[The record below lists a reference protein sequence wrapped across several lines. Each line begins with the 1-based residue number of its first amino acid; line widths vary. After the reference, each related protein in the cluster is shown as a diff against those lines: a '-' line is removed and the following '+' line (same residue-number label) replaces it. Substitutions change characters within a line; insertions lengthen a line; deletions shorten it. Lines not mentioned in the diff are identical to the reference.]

1 MAVNDP
7 QKIHDLLDRYIL
19 TRVRTPGQ
27 YVGGERNSV
36 RKDPDEVDVSF
47 ALLFP
52 DLYTVGTSHTGYQI
66 LYAILND
73 LPWAA
78 AERAYTP
85 WPDMQEQM
93 REYEIPL
100 YALES
105 FRPVREFDVVGF
117 TLQYE
122 MLYTNVLSM
131 LDLAGIPIE
140 RADRTEAHPL
150 IVAGGPG
157 AAVPEPMADFI
168 DLFFVGDGEQAV
180 VQFARLVR
188 RMKADGA
195 SRDDIVLQA
204 ARDIPCAYAPKFYE
218 PTYNEDGTLQRLKR
232 TRDDV
237 PERVKSAKLDEL
249 DGAAFPREPIVPL
262 VETVHER
269 VSVEIMRGCT
279 RGCRFCQA
287 GLMNRPVRCRSE
299 EDVVSIA
306 NDAWENTGYDRVSL
320 ASLSSSDYPGI
331 ARLAARCSS
340 DFEPRNVDISLPS
353 LRVSDQIGSLSE
365 ELKTVRK
372 SGLTVAPE
380 AATKRL
386 RKVINKDVTD
396 EDLYDGVRTAFD
408 SGWRLVKLYF
418 MIGLPT
424 ETDDD
429 VAAIV
434 DLCEDVSALRKEVA
448 RSAGKVNVSV
458 APFVPKAHTPFQ
470 WQPMAPLGV
479 IKRRQK
485 LLIQKVSNRKVWFK
499 LHTPERSYVEGL
511 LARGDRRLG
520 RVIKRVWELGQQ
532 FDAWD
537 EHFCFETWMQAMDD
551 VGLDP
556 EFYVTRERGED
567 EVLPWDHIDTGVTKE
582 FLLRER
588 HRAFEGQMTTDCRR
602 DRCHACGACP
612 TPEAR
617 EDE

>member
-93 REYEIPL
+93 QEYGIPL

-105 FRPVREFDVVGF
+105 FRPVREFDVIGF

-122 MLYTNVLSM
+122 MLYTNVLAM
-131 LDLAGIPIE
+131 LDLAGIPLE
-140 RADRTEAHPL
+140 SADRTEQDPL
-150 IVAGGPG
+150 VIAGGPG

-168 DLFFVGDGEQAV
+168 DLFFVGEGEDVV
-180 VQFARLVR
+180 VQFARLLR
-188 RMKADGA
+188 RLKSDGA
-195 SRDDIVLQA
+195 SRDERILEA
-204 ARDIPCAYAPKFYE
+204 ARQIPSVYAPKFYE
-218 PTYNEDGTLQRLKR
+218 PSYNDDGTLQSLEP

-237 PERVKSAKLDEL
+237 PRRVQAARLDEL
-249 DGAAFPREPIVPL
+249 DGAVFPRKPIVPL

-287 GLMNRPVRCRSE
+287 GMMDRPVRCRSQ
-299 EDVVSIA
+299 EDIESIA
-306 NDAWENTGYDRVSL
+306 DKAWRNTGYDRISL

-331 ARLAARCSS
+331 AELAGRCSS
-340 DFEPRNVDISLPS
+340 VFEPRNVDISLPS

-386 RKVINKDVTD
+386 RNIINKDVTD
-396 EDLYDGVRTAFD
+396 EDLFNGVRKAYER
-408 SGWRLVKLYF
+408 GWRLVKLYF

-424 ETDDD
+424 ETDED

-434 DLCEDVSALRKEVA
+434 DLCEDVSALRKDVA
-448 RSAGKVNVSV
+448 RSNGKVNVSV

-470 WQPMAPLGV
+470 WEPMAPLDV
-479 IKRRQK
+479 IKKREK
-485 LLIQKVSNRKVWFK
+485 LLIRKVNNRKVWFK
-499 LHTPERSYVEGL
+499 QHTPERSYVEAL

-520 RVIKRVWELGQQ
+520 RVIKKARELGQQ
-532 FDAWD
+532 FDAWG
-537 EHFCFETWMQAMDD
+537 EHFCFDTWMQAMDET
-551 VGLDP
+551 GLDP
-556 EFYVTRERGED
+556 EFYVTRERNED

-588 HRAFEGQMTTDCRR
+588 RRAFEGRMTPDCRR

-612 TPEAR
+612 APPAS
-617 EDE
+617 EDD

>member
-93 REYEIPL
+93 QEYGIPL

-122 MLYTNVLSM
+122 MLYTNVLAM
-131 LDLAGIPIE
+131 LDLAGIPLE
-140 RADRTEAHPL
+140 SADRTEQDPL
-150 IVAGGPG
+150 VIAGGPG

-168 DLFFVGDGEQAV
+168 DLFFVGEGEDVV
-180 VQFARLVR
+180 VQFARLLR
-188 RMKADGA
+188 RLKSDGA
-195 SRDDIVLQA
+195 SRDERILEA
-204 ARDIPCAYAPKFYE
+204 ARQIPSVYAPKFYE
-218 PTYNEDGTLQRLKR
+218 PSYNDDGTLQSLEP

-237 PERVKSAKLDEL
+237 PRRVQAARLDEL
-249 DGAAFPREPIVPL
+249 DGAVFPRKPIVPL

-287 GLMNRPVRCRSE
+287 GMMDRPVRCRSQ
-299 EDVVSIA
+299 EDIESIA
-306 NDAWENTGYDRVSL
+306 DKAWRNTGYDRISL

-331 ARLAARCSS
+331 AELAGRCSS
-340 DFEPRNVDISLPS
+340 VFEPRNVDISLPS

-386 RKVINKDVTD
+386 RNIINKDVTD
-396 EDLYDGVRTAFD
+396 EDLFNGVRKAYER
-408 SGWRLVKLYF
+408 GWRLVKLYF

-424 ETDDD
+424 ETDED

-434 DLCEDVSALRKEVA
+434 DLCEDVSALRKDVA
-448 RSAGKVNVSV
+448 RSNGKVNVSV

-470 WQPMAPLGV
+470 WEPMAPLDV
-479 IKRRQK
+479 IKKREK
-485 LLIQKVSNRKVWFK
+485 LLIRKVNNRKVWFK
-499 LHTPERSYVEGL
+499 QHTPERSYVEAL

-520 RVIKRVWELGQQ
+520 RVIKKARELGQQ
-532 FDAWD
+532 FDAWG
-537 EHFCFETWMQAMDD
+537 EHFCFDTWMQAMDET
-551 VGLDP
+551 GLDP
-556 EFYVTRERGED
+556 EFYVTRERNED

-588 HRAFEGQMTTDCRR
+588 RRAFEGRMTPDCRR

-612 TPEAR
+612 APPAS
-617 EDE
+617 EDD

>member
-93 REYEIPL
+93 QEYGIPL

-105 FRPVREFDVVGF
+105 FRPVREFDVIGF

-122 MLYTNVLSM
+122 MLYTNVLAM
-131 LDLAGIPIE
+131 LDLAGIPLE
-140 RADRTEAHPL
+140 SADRTEQDPL
-150 IVAGGPG
+150 VIAGGPG

-168 DLFFVGDGEQAV
+168 DLFFVGEGEDVV
-180 VQFARLVR
+180 VQFARLLR
-188 RMKADGA
+188 RLKSDGA
-195 SRDDIVLQA
+195 SRDERILEA
-204 ARDIPCAYAPKFYE
+204 ARQIPSVYAPKFYE
-218 PTYNEDGTLQRLKR
+218 PSYNDDGTLQSLEP

-237 PERVKSAKLDEL
+237 PRRVQAARLDEL
-249 DGAAFPREPIVPL
+249 DGAVFPRKPIVPL

-287 GLMNRPVRCRSE
+287 GMMDRPVRCRSQ
-299 EDVVSIA
+299 EDIESIA
-306 NDAWENTGYDRVSL
+306 DKAWRNTGYDRISL

-331 ARLAARCSS
+331 AELAGRCSS
-340 DFEPRNVDISLPS
+340 VFEPRNVDISLPS

-386 RKVINKDVTD
+386 RNIINKDVTD
-396 EDLYDGVRTAFD
+396 EDLFNGVRKAYER
-408 SGWRLVKLYF
+408 GWRLVKLYF

-424 ETDDD
+424 ETDED

-434 DLCEDVSALRKEVA
+434 DLCEDVSALRKDVA
-448 RSAGKVNVSV
+448 RSNGKVNVSV

-470 WQPMAPLGV
+470 WEPMAPLDV
-479 IKRRQK
+479 IKKREK
-485 LLIQKVSNRKVWFK
+485 LLIRKVSNRKVWFK
-499 LHTPERSYVEGL
+499 LHTPERSYVEAL

-520 RVIKRVWELGQQ
+520 RVIKKARELGQQ
-532 FDAWD
+532 FDAWG
-537 EHFCFETWMQAMDD
+537 EHFCFDTWMQAMDET
-551 VGLDP
+551 GLDP
-556 EFYVTRERGED
+556 EFYVTRERDED

-588 HRAFEGQMTTDCRR
+588 RRAFEGRMTPDCRR

-612 TPEAR
+612 APPAS
-617 EDE
+617 EDD

>member
-93 REYEIPL
+93 QEYGIPL

-105 FRPVREFDVVGF
+105 FRPVREFDVIGF

-122 MLYTNVLSM
+122 MLYTNVLAM
-131 LDLAGIPIE
+131 LDLAGIPLE
-140 RADRTEAHPL
+140 SADRTEQDPL
-150 IVAGGPG
+150 VIAGGPG

-168 DLFFVGDGEQAV
+168 DLFFVGEGEDVV
-180 VQFARLVR
+180 VQFARLLR
-188 RMKADGA
+188 RLKSDGA
-195 SRDDIVLQA
+195 SRDERILEA
-204 ARDIPCAYAPKFYE
+204 ARQIPSVYAPKFYE
-218 PTYNEDGTLQRLKR
+218 PSYNDDGTLQSLEP

-237 PERVKSAKLDEL
+237 PRRVQAARLDEL
-249 DGAAFPREPIVPL
+249 DGAVFPRKPIVPL

-287 GLMNRPVRCRSE
+287 GMMDRPVRCRSQ
-299 EDVVSIA
+299 EDIESIA
-306 NDAWENTGYDRVSL
+306 DKAWRNTGYDRVSL

-331 ARLAARCSS
+331 AELAGRCSS
-340 DFEPRNVDISLPS
+340 VFEPRNVDISLPS

-386 RKVINKDVTD
+386 RNIINKDVTD
-396 EDLYDGVRTAFD
+396 EDLFNGVRKAYER
-408 SGWRLVKLYF
+408 GWRLVKLYF

-424 ETDDD
+424 ETDED

-434 DLCEDVSALRKEVA
+434 DLCEDVSALRKDVA
-448 RSAGKVNVSV
+448 RSNGKVNVSV

-470 WQPMAPLGV
+470 WEPMAPLDV
-479 IKRRQK
+479 IKKREK
-485 LLIQKVSNRKVWFK
+485 LLIRKVNNRKVWFK
-499 LHTPERSYVEGL
+499 QHTPERSYVEAL

-520 RVIKRVWELGQQ
+520 RVIKKARELGQQ
-532 FDAWD
+532 FDAWG
-537 EHFCFETWMQAMDD
+537 EHFCFDTWMQAMDET
-551 VGLDP
+551 GLDP
-556 EFYVTRERGED
+556 EFYVTRERNED

-588 HRAFEGQMTTDCRR
+588 RRAFEGRMTPDCRR

-612 TPEAR
+612 APPAS
-617 EDE
+617 EDD